1 MIRRQMEG
9 TRTSLSEKLEK
20 LEEVVTEKVEE
31 ASSAVAETVEAVSET
46 VENVTETVDETV
58 DAVKHTLSVEYQAE
72 HHPWMLVGG
81 SVFLGYVASAMLLRP
96 RRPRWS
102 EPPRRQRW
110 SEPVEPEHQPRREPV
125 QDKQPQ
131 KSSGGFLGQL
141 GSELGDLK
149 SLGIGMAMGLL
160 REVVR
165 SAVPAT
171 VGPALSEAVNSL
183 TEKLGGKPLGH
194 SQPEPAPTDKSSCGS
209 KQDTCPV
216 I

>member
-9 TRTSLSEKLEK
+9 TRTALSEKLEK
-20 LEEVVTEKVEE
+20 LENVVTEKVEE

-58 DAVKHTLSVEYQAE
+58 DAVKHTLSLEWQAE

-81 SVFLGYVASAMLLRP
+81 SVFLGYVAGSMLLRP

-102 EPPRRQRW
+102 EPPRQQRW
-110 SEPVEPEHQPRREPV
+110 SEPVEPERQPRREPV
-125 QDKQPQ
+125 QDKHPE

-160 REVVR
+160 REVIR
-165 SAVPAT
+165 GAVPAAI
-171 VGPALSEAVNSL
+171 GPQLSDAVNSL
-183 TEKLGGKPLGH
+183 TEKIGGKPLGGAE
-194 SQPEPAPTDKSSCGS
+194 PERAPTDKSSCESG
-209 KQDTCPV
+209 QDTCPV